1 MPLLFSYGTLQ
12 QSNVQLA
19 TFGRELPG
27 TPDSLVG
34 YEQSM
39 VPINDPEVVRTSGKT
54 HHPIV
59 RYTGDATAK
68 VPGTVFEIT
77 AQELECADRYE
88 VSHISGSPLLC
99 HPGAPHGCT
108 LTQNTHHRREL
119 FMSRDLSNGLG
130 RVTPPNSRRSGPMRG
145 RWRAA
150 SALCDFAL
158 ATRRPPRRAAHLHR

>member
-59 RYTGDATAK
+59 RYTGDATAR
-68 VPGTVFEIT
+68 VPALSSRSLHRNWSARIGT
-77 AQELECADRYE
+77 R
-88 VSHISGSPLLC
+88 SPHISGSPLLC

-119 FMSRDLSNGLG
+119 FMSRDLSNGQG
-130 RVTPPNSRRSGPMRG
+130 RVTP
-145 RWRAA
+145 
-150 SALCDFAL
+150 
-158 ATRRPPRRAAHLHR
+158 

>member
-12 QSNVQLA
+12 EPNVQLA

-27 TPDSLVG
+27 TPDALVG

-59 RYTGDATAK
+59 RYTGNANAR

-77 AQELECADRYE
+77 SQELECADRYE
-88 VSHISGSPLLC
+88 VSAYRRVAAPLSS
-99 HPGAPHGCT
+99 GCT
-108 LTQNTHHRREL
+108 AWVYV
-119 FMSRDLSNGLG
+119 DAKYA
-130 RVTPPNSRRSGPMRG
+130 TP
-145 RWRAA
+145 
-150 SALCDFAL
+150 
-158 ATRRPPRRAAHLHR
+158 T

>member
-59 RYTGDATAK
+59 RYTGDATAR

-77 AQELECADRYE
+77 SQELECADRYE
-88 VSHISGSPLLC
+88 VSAYTRVAAPLSSGRTAWVYVDVKY
-99 HPGAPHGCT
+99 APPT
-108 LTQNTHHRREL
+108 
-119 FMSRDLSNGLG
+119 
-130 RVTPPNSRRSGPMRG
+130 
-145 RWRAA
+145 
-150 SALCDFAL
+150 
-158 ATRRPPRRAAHLHR
+158 